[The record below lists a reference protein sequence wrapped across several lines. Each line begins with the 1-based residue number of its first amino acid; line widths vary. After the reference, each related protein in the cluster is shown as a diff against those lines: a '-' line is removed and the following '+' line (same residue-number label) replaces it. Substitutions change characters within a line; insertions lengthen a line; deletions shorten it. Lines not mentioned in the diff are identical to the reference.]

1 MARLS
6 MGEAEALL
14 GLPASTLRHWET
26 VLPIL
31 APRKDS
37 FGRRVYS
44 EAEIRLLFRV
54 RYLSQRAGLGLRETE
69 GTIIGELGAPLA
81 EARSALASIRGDFIG
96 LWLANRDSM
105 RRLATALSSG
115 RPGKLR
121 SRVALEWPR
130 KEDGHGA

>member
-26 VLPIL
+26 VLPML
-31 APRKDS
+31 APRKDA
-37 FGRRVYS
+37 FGRRIYS
-44 EAEIRLLFRV
+44 EAELRLLFRV

-69 GTIIGELGAPLA
+69 GTILGELGAPRA

-105 RRLATALSSG
+105 RRLATVLSSG
-115 RPGKLR
+115 RQGKMR
-121 SRVALEWPR
+121 SRVATERPR
-130 KEDGHGA
+130 KEAEHGA